1 MNRTDKTAVIERL
14 RDALADVPAVIV
26 ADFQGLTVEDVD
38 QLRSEMRKVG
48 VVYVVVKNTLARQ
61 AIAGTSK
68 EVIEPL
74 FRGNSAIAYH
84 ADDPTAPAKVL
95 KEFAK
100 DHEKLAIKG
109 GWLDGAMLDVAG
121 VERLANLPG
130 KDELR
135 GKLLSVFNGA
145 STKFV
150 RTLAAG
156 SQTFLRVL
164 VARKDDIE
172 NAA

>member
-38 QLRSEMRKVG
+38 QLRTEFRKVG
-48 VVYVVVKNTLARQ
+48 VVYEVVKNTLAR
-61 AIAGTSK
+61 AAVAGTTK
-68 EVIEPL
+68 EAMGSL
-74 FRGNSAIAYH
+74 FKGNSAIAYH
-84 ADDPTAPAKVL
+84 VDDPTAPAKVL
-95 KEFAK
+95 KEFVK
-100 DHEKLAIKG
+100 THDKLTIKG
-109 GWLDGAMLDVAG
+109 AWLDGVILDAAG
-121 VERLANLPG
+121 VDQLASLPG

-135 GKLLSVFNGA
+135 GKLLSVLNGV

-164 VARKDDIE
+164 VARKDSID

>member
-14 RDALADVPAVIV
+14 RDALANAPAVIV

-48 VVYVVVKNTLARQ
+48 VVYEVVKNTLARQ
-61 AIAGTSK
+61 AVAGTRK
-68 EVIEPL
+68 ETMASL
-74 FRGNSAIAYH
+74 FKGNSAIAYH
-84 ADDPTAPAKVL
+84 ENDPTAPAKVL
-95 KEFAK
+95 KEFVK
-100 DHEKLAIKG
+100 DHEKLTIKG
-109 GWLDGAMLDVAG
+109 GWLDGVILDPAG
-121 VERLANLPG
+121 VEQLASLPG

-135 GKLLSVFNGA
+135 GKLLSVFNGV

-164 VARKDDIE
+164 VARKDSID